1 MRLAAPQT
9 PAIIAEI
16 DTAPTSRPP
25 LAAADPLRRLERETL
40 DEPHTREP
48 LDTILAAMRNG
59 HVVLIRPAQ

>member
-1 MRLAAPQT
+1 MRLAGPQT

-25 LAAADPLRRLERETL
+25 LAAADRLRRLEREAL
-40 DEPHTREP
+40 DEPRTREP